1 MQQWAYTGI
10 LVAFVLMAVTGFSIF
25 AMYEPRHWFFRWFMF
40 LNYWIGNA
48 NVRLLHTIG
57 MWVILVFIPTHIYL
71 SVLSGNVDREGTISS
86 MISGGRW
93 LRRGV
98 RFEDE

>member
-1 MQQWAYTGI
+1 
-10 LVAFVLMAVTGFSIF
+10 
-25 AMYEPRHWFFRWFMF
+25 MYEPRHWFFRWFMF

-48 NVRLLHTIG
+48 NVRLLHTLG
-57 MWVILVFIPTHIYL
+57 MWIILLFVPAHIYL

-98 RFEDE
+98 HFRDEQDSGCRLTGFVSHRKEWLLR